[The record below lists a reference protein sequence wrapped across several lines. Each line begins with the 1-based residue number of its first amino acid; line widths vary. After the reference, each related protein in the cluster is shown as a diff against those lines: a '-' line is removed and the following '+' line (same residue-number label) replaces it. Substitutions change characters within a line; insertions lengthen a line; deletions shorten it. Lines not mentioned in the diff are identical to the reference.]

1 MSQHQRKEEYLLL
14 KVLVK
19 AKECQLGWLG
29 CLRWAGRSVKALGI
43 LLAGFGELA
52 GARNVR

>member
-19 AKECQLGWLG
+19 AKECHLGWLG
-29 CLRWAGRSVKALGI
+29 CLKWAGRSGKALGI